1 MPVSMEKK
9 SYSPNLRDRM
19 RPGDIIAFGGKSQ
32 FSQIIKWFTGS
43 PVSHVAI
50 LLKTKRPEAK
60 KDGYY
65 NQIIES
71 TVKDDKSGVMVT
83 KLSRAVKQYKGE
95 IWWVPL
101 SKTVREKLDLD
112 KYFDWLERQE
122 GKKYDIGQMIPCALD
137 FLGPLTRT
145 QEDYEKLF
153 CSELV
158 VGALKAGGAI
168 PKKVNASEV
177 TPKDL
182 MSWKIYDTTYFQLKG
197 KRTEIRSLNTQPVK
211 SF

>member
-1 MPVSMEKK
+1 MPVSMLKK
-9 SYSPNLRDRM
+9 SYSPKLRDRM
-19 RPGDIIAFGGKSQ
+19 QPGDIIAFGGKTQ

-50 LLKTKRPEAK
+50 VLKTKRPEAK
-60 KDGYY
+60 SEGYY

-71 TVKDDKSGVMVT
+71 TVKDDKSGIIISR
-83 KLSRAVKQYKGE
+83 LSRAIKDYQGE
-95 IWWVPL
+95 IWWLPL
-101 SKTVREKLDLD
+101 SATVRDALDLD
-112 KYFDWLERQE
+112 KYFDWLEQQE
-122 GKKYDIGQMIPCALD
+122 GKKYDMGQLIPCALD
-137 FLGPLTRT
+137 FLGPLTKT
-145 QEDYEKLF
+145 QEDYERLF

-182 MSWKIYDTTYFQLKG
+182 MSWKIYAPTYVQLKG
-197 KRTEIRSLNTQPVK
+197 PRTEITELNSQPVR
-211 SF
+211 SS